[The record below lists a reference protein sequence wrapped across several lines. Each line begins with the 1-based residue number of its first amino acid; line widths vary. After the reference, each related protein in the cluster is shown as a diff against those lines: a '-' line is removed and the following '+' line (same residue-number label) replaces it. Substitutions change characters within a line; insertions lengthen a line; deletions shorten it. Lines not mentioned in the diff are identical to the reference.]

1 MKWSVLVSSTIM
13 TTVFAVAGTANAQPV
28 AGPAAPAAQETTP
41 EKPAAMPP
49 GMETMPV
56 STPSPSMGTM
66 MEPTAAPRAVAGE
79 PVTTLHNLEPQ
90 EGWPSPTADDAPYSL
105 VLLDLLEYR
114 ENTGVGSLRW
124 DGFGW
129 FGGDYNRIWVKS
141 EGTQSLGSG
150 GGGEAEAQL
159 LYGRLISPYFDLQ
172 AGARVASR
180 WGNGSNLTRGY
191 AVLGLQGLSPY
202 RFEIESALF
211 LSTKGQISGR
221 LTASYDQLLTQRLIL
236 QPRIDTS
243 FALQKDEAFGVGS
256 GLNDV
261 ELGLR
266 ARYEIRREFAP
277 YIGITHRRSFGSTR
291 RILQAEG
298 EQTRQTSIVA
308 GVRVWF

>member
-1 MKWSVLVSSTIM
+1 MNRFAFAAAAMLATAPAMAQEAANTSTDEM
-13 TTVFAVAGTANAQPV
+13 TDPKVQEAPPPAPDAMPADMSAVGTM
-28 AGPAAPAAQETTP
+28 GEPAAA
-41 EKPAAMPP
+41 
-49 GMETMPV
+49 PV
-56 STPSPSMGTM
+56 
-66 MEPTAAPRAVAGE
+66 AVAGE
-79 PVTTLHNLEPQ
+79 PVTTLHNLKPQ
-90 EGWPSPTADDAPYSL
+90 PGWPSPTADDAPYSL

-114 ENTGVGSLRW
+114 ESAGAGSLRW

-129 FGGDYNRIWVKS
+129 LGGDYNRIWVKS

-150 GGGEAEAQL
+150 GGGEGEAQL
-159 LYGRLISPYFDLQ
+159 LYGRLITPFFDLQ
-172 AGARVASR
+172 AGARFATR
-180 WGNGSNLTRGY
+180 WGNGPDLSRGY
-191 AVLGLQGLSPY
+191 AVLGVQGLSPY

-256 GLNDV
+256 GLNDIEV
-261 ELGLR
+261 GLR

-298 EQTRQTSIVA
+298 ERTRQTSIVA